1 MREVIP
7 GVAAGAVILTD
18 RSPLPLGKIGTPAPP
33 GHAAIPALGEA
44 PMLGRCLHDA
54 SSDEDRRP
62 PTRDAAG
69 RQCRLAA
76 VYAHRRARHAGRL
89 SKSTANWPR
98 LAASTASGARPRAGS
113 DRCAAPWADLFA
125 VAAGARLSPTAR
137 TPDWLSH
144 SRVFVWGL
152 PRSASGRRRSSAALL
167 GARVPLPGPSPA
179 ERSSVCWSDLE
190 RSSVPMPAT
199 SAQPMN
205 CGSTS
210 RPIAPHQVAHRR
222 PCPFLP
228 SVMTRVP
235 GAERHGLACSVAKT
249 SHRIPIAIQSSRHS
263 ESSYHGTPGS
273 GGGRVEHYALTL
285 VSRVQVARRPRGG
298 RWGVR
303 PTGTPALRLTL
314 GRYGMA

>member
-1 MREVIP
+1 LPPWRVLRRRS
-7 GVAAGAVILTD
+7 AAAHARCCGPAVSTSEAYAH
-18 RSPLPLGKIGTPAPP
+18 RGTR
-33 GHAAIPALGEA
+33 HA
-44 PMLGRCLHDA
+44 
-54 SSDEDRRP
+54 RRLSES
-62 PTRDAAG
+62 TANRL
-69 RQCRLAA
+69 RLAA
-76 VYAHRRARHAGRL
+76 I
-89 SKSTANWPR
+89 
-98 LAASTASGARPRAGS
+98 TASGCPRPRTGS
-113 DRCAAPWADLFA
+113 DRYAAPWADLFA

-235 GAERHGLACSVAKT
+235 GAKRHGLACSVAKT

-273 GGGRVEHYALTL
+273 GGGRVEHTL
-285 VSRVQVARRPRGG
+285 SPSFPASRLQGVPEAGVGGSGRPAR
-298 RWGVR
+298 
-303 PTGTPALRLTL
+303 LRF
-314 GRYGMA
+314 A